1 MLYARVHSPTQYLST
16 IVTYFLTVE
25 CKPLTAEQKYDWL
38 NIAITVFRDV
48 DLMKEI
54 ISEGV
59 CVNIPDPN
67 PRGFEV
73 SPLHNCVE
81 YDLLEGVS
89 ILVDAGANVN
99 IRALKDYKPTPIHQA
114 IVRDNLPMVKMLL
127 AHGAD
132 PYCLI
137 HGLRPVL
144 NEPFSWDCFE
154 MAKVFENEE
163 MISYFSGYKVGLFV
177 VVCVDI

>member
-1 MLYARVHSPTQYLST
+1 MLLFA
-16 IVTYFLTVE
+16 VE
-25 CKPLTAEQKYDWL
+25 CKPLTDGQKYNWL
-38 NIAITVFRDV
+38 NIAITEFRDV
-48 DLMKEI
+48 DLMKEL
-54 ISEGV
+54 ISEGA

-67 PRGFEV
+67 PHGFEV

-81 YDLLEGVS
+81 YDLLEGVP

-154 MAKVFENEE
+154 MAKVFQNDEI
-163 MISYFSGYKVGLFV
+163 ISYFSGYKVGQFIVL
-177 VVCVDI
+177 II